1 MKLSTGMTLIDKYIE
16 EIERDFSESEIEKI
30 KNTLT
35 IFLEKIEKQWINKYN
50 QMKEEYD
57 RSFEE

>member
-1 MKLSTGMTLIDKYIE
+1 MKLSTGMTLIDKYIG
-16 EIERDFSESEIEKI
+16 EIEEDFSESEIEKI

-35 IFLEKIEKQWINKYN
+35 SFLEKIEKQWANKYN